1 MSVKQWKRFLL
12 ESIFLIIILYFMFF
26 YIIDARAAEEVIS
39 FNHLE
44 YLFFLKCD
52 YMIIININDHIL
64 YTLFY

>member
-1 MSVKQWKRFLL
+1 
-12 ESIFLIIILYFMFF
+12 MFF